1 MAIRRIHIGLTPAQ
15 LRILEKLSGKLGLDT
30 TNTIRYCVW
39 RIAEQEGV
47 LEDTAPERRG
57 TPPKRS

>member
-1 MAIRRIHIGLTPAQ
+1 MAIKRIHIGLTPAQ
-15 LRILEKLSGKLGLDT
+15 LKILEKLNARLGLDT

-47 LEDTAPERRG
+47 LKEAGRHPAG
-57 TPPKRS
+57 K